1 MPIDKDDIA
10 RLSEIFVTRKDCN
23 MVTDEFDKKF
33 ADDST
38 RLAVIE
44 QRLKVTNW
52 LLTAVGAGVIAA
64 LIKLF
69 IGG

>member
-10 RLSEIFVTRKDCN
+10 RLSEVFVTRRDCN
-23 MVTDEFDKKF
+23 AITDDFDKKF
-33 ADDST
+33 ASDST

-44 QRLKVTNW
+44 QRLRVTNW
-52 LLTAVGAGVIAA
+52 LLTAVGAGVIAT

>member
-1 MPIDKDDIA
+1 MPIDRDDIA

-23 MVTDEFDKKF
+23 AVTDEFDKKF
-33 ADDST
+33 ANDST

-52 LLTAVGAGVIAA
+52 LLTVVGAGVIAT
-64 LIKLF
+64 LVKLF